1 MRLLK
6 REQRHKS
13 ITVQVT
19 KIFSLSSWRII
30 ALFSSMTLLYGCSA
44 IDADKNQTN
53 TSSTISTTSTTSKT
67 TTNSTSADSL
77 TGTGSALPLV
87 NWPAAAP
94 YKVVEKDGVMMK
106 QGRFPNGKFGG
117 TLVRYCIEP
126 KVLNPWT
133 ATDAVSQELGCLM
146 FSGLASLDAFSGEII
161 PDLAEKID
169 LDKDGVTY
177 TVKLRKGLTWS
188 DGKPLGA
195 SDVAFTW
202 NTIVNGGY
210 GNSSMRDVSTIGGKS
225 PQVTIIDQLTVKF
238 VTAAPFGPF
247 KRLLAEPIAPEHIVK
262 PIINAPDGRRA
273 FDRLWTANSDPK
285 SFVVN
290 GPFKLKRYLQSQR
303 IEFVPNPSYAGV
315 NAEGKRL
322 PYLGQLTFLIV
333 ADSNTILLKFKAQE
347 TDLALIRPKAV
358 VEMMAAR
365 SKENFQLYNLGA
377 STTSLFIAFN
387 MNRRVNA
394 KTKKPYVPTYKSEW
408 FNDLNF
414 RQAVNHA
421 LNREQ
426 MVANCFNGI
435 GLPLTAAESSVSPFC
450 NRNLKP
456 IKADLTYSLSLLE
469 QSGFKKREDGKLYDK
484 NGKRVEFTMV
494 TAAGSSF
501 NEIAG
506 NMIATDL
513 ATLGIK
519 VNLQFLDFSI
529 LVDKIGNSL
538 EWDTCLYALKPGDSL
553 EPNESSN
560 IYKSDGR
567 MHLFDQRL
575 PDKNGKVV
583 TSDARPWEK
592 RLDEL
597 FLKGATTVD
606 KTQRQAIYNEYQQ
619 IIYQQAPF
627 VFLVTYLEI
636 YGARNTVK
644 NYFPTPLTQ
653 STSGLHNI
661 EEIFKE

>member
-1 MRLLK
+1 M
-6 REQRHKS
+6 
-13 ITVQVT
+13 
-19 KIFSLSSWRII
+19 
-30 ALFSSMTLLYGCSA
+30 
-44 IDADKNQTN
+44 
-53 TSSTISTTSTTSKT
+53 
-67 TTNSTSADSL
+67 
-77 TGTGSALPLV
+77 PLV
-87 NWPAAAP
+87 QWTAPGP
-94 YKVVEKDGVMMK
+94 YKIVEQNGVMMK

-117 TLVRYCIEP
+117 TLIRYCVEP

-146 FSGLASLDAFSGEII
+146 FSGLATLDAFTGEII
-161 PDLAEKID
+161 PDLAEKIE
-169 LDKDGVTY
+169 LGKDGVTY
-177 TVKLRKGLTWS
+177 TVRLRKGLTWS
-188 DGKPLGA
+188 DGKPLSA

-210 GNSSMRDVSTIGGKS
+210 GNSSMRDVSTVAGKS
-225 PQVTIIDQLTVKF
+225 PKVTIVDPLTVKF
-238 VTAAPFGPF
+238 ETAVPFGPF
-247 KRLLAEPIAPEHIVK
+247 KRLLAEPIAPEHIIR
-262 PIINAPDGRRA
+262 PIIEGPDGRRA
-273 FDRLWTANSDPK
+273 FDRLWTANSAPD
-285 SFVVN
+285 SFVVS

-303 IEFVPNPSYAGV
+303 VEFVPNTSYAGV

-322 PYLGQLTFLIV
+322 PYLSQLTFLIV
-333 ADSNTILLKFKAQE
+333 ADSNTILLKFKARE
-347 TDLALIRPKAV
+347 TDLSLIRPRAV

-365 SKENFQLYNLGA
+365 AQENFQLYNLGA
-377 STTSLFIAFN
+377 STTSLFVAFN
-387 MNRRVNA
+387 MNRRLNP
-394 KTKKPYVPTYKSEW
+394 KTKKPYVTPYKSRW

-421 LNREQ
+421 FNRQQ

-435 GLPLTAAESSVSPFC
+435 GLPLATAESAVSPFC
-450 NRNLKP
+450 NRDLQP
-456 IKADLTYSLSLLE
+456 IKADLAYSLALLE
-469 QSGFKKREDGKLYDK
+469 KSGFQKKEDGKLYDK

-519 VNLQFLDFSI
+519 VNLQYLDFSI

-553 EPNESSN
+553 EPNESCN
-560 IYKSDGR
+560 VYKSDGR

-575 PDKNGKVV
+575 ADKNGQVAI
-583 TSDARPWEK
+583 TDARPWEK

-597 FLKGATTVD
+597 FLQGATTVD
-606 KTQRQAIYNEYQQ
+606 RAKRQAIYNEYQQ
-619 IIYQQAPF
+619 IIYDQVPF

-636 YGARNTVK
+636 YGARNSVK

-653 STSGLHNI
+653 SASGLHNI

>member
-1 MRLLK
+1 M
-6 REQRHKS
+6 
-13 ITVQVT
+13 
-19 KIFSLSSWRII
+19 
-30 ALFSSMTLLYGCSA
+30 
-44 IDADKNQTN
+44 
-53 TSSTISTTSTTSKT
+53 STTT
-67 TTNSTSADSL
+67 TTTTTETTTTTKASALADSL
-77 TGTGSALPLV
+77 TGKGSALPLV
-87 NWPAAAP
+87 DFPAPRP
-94 YKVVEKDGVMMK
+94 YKVIEQNGTLMK

-126 KVLNPWT
+126 KVFNPWT
-133 ATDAVSQELGCLM
+133 ATDAVSQELACLM

-169 LDKDGVTY
+169 LGKDGVTY
-177 TVKLRKGLTWS
+177 TVKLRKGMTWS
-188 DGKPLGA
+188 DGKPISSA
-195 SDVAFTW
+195 DVAYTW

-225 PQVTIIDQLTVKF
+225 PKVTIIDPLTVKF

-247 KRLLAEPIAPEHIVK
+247 KRLLGEPIAPEHIVK
-262 PIINAPDGRRA
+262 PIIDGADGRRA

-285 SFVVN
+285 SFVVS

-303 IEFVPNPSYAGV
+303 VEFVPNSSYAGV

-322 PYLGQLTFLIV
+322 PYLNQLTFLIV

-347 TDLALIRPKAV
+347 TDVSLIRPRAV

-365 SKENFQLYNLGA
+365 TKDNFQLCNLGA
-377 STTSLFIAFN
+377 STTSLFVAFN
-387 MNRRVNA
+387 MNRRMHP
-394 KTKKPYVPTYKSEW
+394 KTKKPYVPPHKSEW

-435 GLPLTAAESSVSPFC
+435 GLPLTASESSVSPFC
-450 NRNLKP
+450 NHNLKP
-456 IKADLTYSLSLLE
+456 IKADLAQSLSLLE
-469 QSGFKKREDGKLYDK
+469 KSGFKKKDDGKLYDK

-506 NMIATDL
+506 NMIVTDL
-513 ATLGIK
+513 AKLGIK

-538 EWDTCLYALKPGDSL
+538 EWDTCLYALKPADAL
-553 EPNESSN
+553 EPNESCN
-560 IYKSDGR
+560 VYKSDGR

-575 PDKNGKVV
+575 ADKSGRVIV
-583 TSDARPWEK
+583 TDARPWEK

-597 FLKGATTVD
+597 FLQGATTVD
-606 KTQRQAIYNEYQQ
+606 KSRRQAIYNEYQQ
-619 IIYQQAPF
+619 IIYDQVPF

-636 YGARNTVK
+636 YGSRNSIK

-653 STSGLHNI
+653 SVSGLHNI